1 MALDQGVVLLGLVGL
16 VVAIILAWA
25 GRKRFPLRIG
35 MGNFFRRK
43 TQVAI
48 VVAGLLVGT
57 AIISSSYVI
66 QTTFNYGIRSAVF
79 HQLDLIDEIIV
90 KNGPSGGRQPFNA
103 SAYDGLRENLTAG
116 KMPDVAGLAPRYMVS
131 GSAFDNTTSLLEPS
145 VSVIGFNAS
154 LDLGTFVRPDG
165 STWDGSGLGSLDA
178 IVNQAFVNDTE
189 ARVGDLLLAFAGTS
203 PRPIPLTVY
212 AVVLDTGRGAING
225 GADLFLRL
233 DTVQAVLGTPG
244 QINVITV
251 ANVGGVTQ
259 GYLRTDKVDAQ
270 LEAVLP
276 ASLGLTVSNVKADSV
291 DQATQNVGQ
300 LSQIFLLL
308 GSFTIVAGVL
318 LIINIFVMLAEERK
332 GEMGVARALGM
343 RRRHLVQSFVA
354 EGLAYALLSSLVGT
368 FAGLLLAGVIMWA
381 FGLVFPLH
389 FLGGV
394 SFVLTWTPT
403 DLIRGFAIGF
413 LITMGTILLASW
425 RVSKLNIVRAIR
437 DIPEPVER
445 RSTRWQL
452 ALGALLVVGGALLT
466 EEAFRRQDVLFQDLG
481 PSGLAIG
488 LAILTRNLA
497 SPRLAFSAC
506 GAFLIGWLLYPNKP
520 ISPSSADI
528 PVFVAAGLLMI
539 FGALL
544 LVMFN
549 SEVLVWVASH
559 VGRGRTW
566 RPVVRTAVAYPMN
579 KKFRT
584 GTTLATIALIMFTI
598 ATLSGI
604 QSIIGNSIT
613 TTVLR
618 QSGGYDLIAQSNPA
632 IPKPDF
638 WTSFNGSSFASQVS
652 EAHGLSW
659 ANRVPVSASPAA
671 TGAVHNTSF
680 YGVPQEWVSR
690 SIPLEFQALDAN
702 YSTPQAAWQ
711 AIEDNQSLAVV
722 DGSVLPG
729 GIAGGFGGTGF
740 FTFSVKL
747 GQTLYYRNATGAIHN
762 VKVIGILYEQFV
774 PGLFVG
780 WDTVA
785 SEFRVPL
792 PNGASLPID
801 YPSIFYIKVNPGVN
815 GNDVSHGLERTFLQY
830 QMIVIDLQTLV
841 AQITAVI
848 SGVFSLL
855 EAYLALGLIV
865 GIAGL
870 GIITM
875 RNVVERRTETGALRA
890 LGYRKSMVLKSF
902 LLELAFIS
910 GTGIVIGDLLGIAL
924 SYDIFLKFFTDVG
937 SFQIPW
943 VQLSILSGLAFIGA
957 VVATASPAIRA
968 ARMPPAE
975 ALRSYE

>member
-1 MALDQGVVLLGLVGL
+1 MPLDQGVALLGLVGL
-16 VVAIILAWA
+16 VVLVLVAWT

-79 HQLDLIDEIIV
+79 HQLDMIDEIIF
-90 KNGPSGGRQPFNA
+90 KSGPSGGRQPFNA
-103 SAYDGLRENLTAG
+103 SVYDGLQANLSAG
-116 KMPDVAGLAPRYMVS
+116 AMPDVAGLAPRYMVS
-131 GSAFDNTTSLLEPS
+131 GSAFDNTTTLLEPS
-145 VSVIGFNAS
+145 ASVVGFNAT
-154 LDLGTFVRPDG
+154 LDLGAFVRPDG
-165 STWDGSGLGSLDA
+165 STWSGAGLGPTDA
-178 IVNQAFVNDTE
+178 IVNGAFVNDTE
-189 ARVGDLLLAFAGTS
+189 AKVGDLVLAFIGTS
-203 PRPIPLTVY
+203 PRPLALTVR
-212 AVVLDTGRGAING
+212 AIVLDSGRGAING
-225 GADLFLRL
+225 GPDLFVRL
-233 DTVQAVLGTPG
+233 DTVQALLGVPN
-244 QINVITV
+244 QINLITV

-259 GYLRTDKVDAQ
+259 GYLRTDQVDAE
-270 LEAVLP
+270 LAAVLP
-276 ASLGLTVSNVKADSV
+276 SSLNLTVSNVKSDNV
-291 DQATQNVGQ
+291 DQATRNVDQ

-332 GEMGVARALGM
+332 GEMGVTRALGM

-354 EGLAYALLSSLVGT
+354 EGLAYALLSAFVGT

-381 FGLVFPLH
+381 FGLVFPLQ

-394 SFVLTWTPT
+394 SFVLTWTST

-445 RSTRWQL
+445 RSTRRQL
-452 ALGALLVVGGALLT
+452 ALGVLLVVGGAFLT
-466 EEAFRRQDVLFQDLG
+466 EEAFRRGDVLFQDLG

-488 LAILTRNLA
+488 LAILTRNLV
-497 SPRLAFSAC
+497 SPRLAFSAA
-506 GAFLIGWLLYPNKP
+506 GLFLIGWLLYPNKP
-520 ISPSSADI
+520 INPTSSDI

-549 SEVLVWVASH
+549 SEILVWVASH
-559 VGRGRTW
+559 IGRGRTW

-604 QSIIGNSIT
+604 QNIIGNSIT
-613 TTVLR
+613 TTVVR

-632 IPKPDF
+632 IPKPNF
-638 WTSFNGSSFASQVS
+638 WSAFNASSFASQVA
-652 EAHGLSW
+652 EVHGLSW
-659 ANRVPVSASPAA
+659 ANRVAVSANASDSG
-671 TGAVHNTSF
+671 TLHNTSF
-680 YGVPQEWVSR
+680 YGVPAEWAS
-690 SIPLEFQALDAN
+690 SAIPLEFQELDAN
-702 YSTPQAAWQ
+702 YSTPAAAWQ
-711 AIEDNQSLAVV
+711 ALQVNQSLAVV
-722 DGSVLPG
+722 DGSVIPG
-729 GIAGGFGGTGF
+729 GIAGGFGGEGF

-747 GQTLYYRNATGAIHN
+747 GQTLYYRNATGVLRN
-762 VKVIGILYEQFV
+762 VKVIGILYEQFI

-780 WDTVA
+780 WNTVA
-785 SEFRVPL
+785 SEFRVTL
-792 PNGASLPID
+792 PNGFSLPID
-801 YPSIFYIKVNPGVN
+801 YPSIFYLKVDPGADAN
-815 GNDVSHGLERTFLQY
+815 TISHDLERTFIQY
-830 QMIVIDLQTLV
+830 QMVVIDLQTLV
-841 AQITAVI
+841 GQITAVI

-855 EAYLALGLIV
+855 EAYLALGLVV

-890 LGYRKSMVLKSF
+890 LGFRKSMVLKSF

-910 GTGIVIGDLLGIAL
+910 GTGIVIGDILGIAL

-937 SFQIPW
+937 SFTVPW
-943 VQLSILSGLAFIGA
+943 DRLFLLSLIAFIGA

>member
-1 MALDQGVVLLGLVGL
+1 MAVDPGVALLGLVGL
-16 VVAIILAWA
+16 VVLIILAWA
-25 GRKRFPLRIG
+25 GRRRFPLRIG

-66 QTTFNYGIRSAVF
+66 QTTFDYGIRSAVF
-79 HQLDLIDEIIV
+79 HQLDLIDEIVIL
-90 KNGPSGGRQPFNA
+90 NGPSGGRLPFNA
-103 SAYDGLRENLTAG
+103 SVYDGLAANVKAGNLT
-116 KMPDVAGLAPRYMVS
+116 DVADVAPRYQVS
-131 GSAFDNTTSLLEPS
+131 GSAFDNTSQLLEPS
-145 VSVIGFNAS
+145 ATVIGFNATE
-154 LDLGTFVRPDG
+154 DLGTFVRPDG
-165 STWDGSGLGSLDA
+165 SRWNGAGLGPLDV
-178 IVNQAFVNDTE
+178 IVNEAFVNDTE
-189 ARVGDLLLAFAGTS
+189 AKVGDLVFVFIGTS
-203 PRPIPLTVY
+203 GRPTPLTVT
-212 AVVLDTGRGAING
+212 AVVLDQGRGAING
-225 GADLFLRL
+225 GANLFVNLG
-233 DTVQAVLGTPG
+233 TVQAVLGDPG
-244 QINVITV
+244 KINVITV
-251 ANVGGVTQ
+251 ANVGGVTK
-259 GYLRTDKVDAQ
+259 GYLRTDQADAQ
-270 LEAVLP
+270 LQAHLP
-276 ASLGLTVSNVKADSV
+276 ASLGLTISNVKSDSV
-291 DQATQNVGQ
+291 DQASRNVDQ
-300 LSQIFLLL
+300 ISQIFLLL

-318 LIINIFVMLAEERK
+318 LIVNIFVMLAEERK

-343 RRRHLVQSFVA
+343 RRAHLVQSFVA
-354 EGLAYALLSSLVGT
+354 EGLAYALLSALVGT
-368 FAGLLLAGVIMWA
+368 FTGLLIAWVILWA
-381 FGLVFPLH
+381 FGLVFPLQ

-394 SFVLTWTPT
+394 SFALTWTPL

-445 RSTRWQL
+445 RSSRRQL
-452 ALGALLVVGGALLT
+452 ALGVFLVLGGAFLT
-466 EEAFRRQDVLFQDLG
+466 FEAWRRSDVLFQDLG

-488 LAILTRNLA
+488 LAILTRNVV
-497 SPRLAFSAC
+497 SPRAAFSAC
-506 GAFLIGWLLYPNKP
+506 GLFLVGWLLYPNKP

-528 PVFVAAGLLMI
+528 PVFVAAGLLMV
-539 FGALL
+539 FGAVL

-549 SEVLVWVASH
+549 SEVLVWVASR

-604 QSIIGNSIT
+604 QAIIGSGIT
-613 TTVLR
+613 TTVVR
-618 QSGGYDLIAQSNPA
+618 QSGGFDLIAQSNPN
-632 IPKPDF
+632 IPKPNF
-638 WTSFNGSSFASQVS
+638 WAAFDNASFSSNVS
-652 EAHGLSW
+652 EAYGLSW
-659 ANRVPVSASPAA
+659 ANRVPLYASSASTTAL
-671 TGAVHNTSF
+671 HNSSF
-680 YGVPQEWVSR
+680 YGVPQDWVNA
-690 SIPLEFQALDAN
+690 SIPLEFQELDAN
-702 YSTPQAAWQ
+702 YSSPQAAWQ
-711 AIEDNQSLAVV
+711 ALEDDPNLAIV

-729 GIAGGFGGTGF
+729 GIAGGFGGQGF

-747 GQTLYYRNATGAIHN
+747 GETLFYHDAYGGNRS
-762 VKVIGILYEQFV
+762 VKVIGILYEQFI

-780 WDTVA
+780 WNTVA
-785 SEFRVPL
+785 TEFRVNL
-792 PNGASLPID
+792 PNGYSLPID
-801 YPSIFYIKVNPGVN
+801 YPSIIYVKVKSGVSA
-815 GNDVSHGLERTFLQY
+815 NDVAHDIERTFLMY
-830 QMIVIDLQTLV
+830 NMVVIDLQTLV
-841 AQITAVI
+841 AQITSVI

-890 LGYRKSMVLKSF
+890 LGFRKSMVLKSF

-910 GTGIVIGDLLGIAL
+910 GTGIFIGDALGIAL
-924 SYDIFLKFFTDVG
+924 SYDIFLKFFTGFGGFD
-937 SFQIPW
+937 IPW
-943 VQLSILSGLAFIGA
+943 DRLILLSSLAFIGA